1 MADARIAA
9 VNDAAGK
16 LAERVAAFVK
26 KERLPGAAAGVVVDD
41 TLAWTTGY
49 GYADVEA
56 RRPHD
61 ARTLFLIAAITK
73 TFTATAIM
81 QLRDEG
87 KLHLDDPAVAYLPEL
102 RDATSPFGMIETVT
116 IRRMLSHESGLMGD
130 PPGARWFHDIYEA
143 SPAANLAK
151 GAEISTKIPPNVQQ
165 KYSNLAFQLLGEI
178 VSRLDGRPYPD
189 AIRGRI
195 LDPLGMTSSGFHP
208 LPPELLERRAIG
220 YKPRWLSDEFVPF
233 SLTLTEFPEAEGG
246 LQSSVEDVGR
256 WLSAQFP
263 MEKAADGHTTVLSDE
278 TLREMQRPRYLE
290 GDKWEEAWAIGWYA
304 VRKGETVWLQHSGG
318 LPGFITNACFR
329 AKERVGAIAFLNGVA
344 NASDLGMELG
354 AIALEAVRGAAVD
367 FELPEAM
374 PEAYTHL
381 LGVYGEPMEALLMRL
396 EWRDGK
402 LMLRDP
408 DELDETL
415 TLLPTEDPM
424 RFTVDWFA
432 RESGEPVEFHVG
444 ADGRV
449 TGVTIGPYTLQR
461 FEPIG
466 EPAVS

>member
-1 MADARIAA
+1 MADARAAA
-9 VNDAAGK
+9 VTDVAGK
-16 LAERVAAFVK
+16 LTERVAAFVK
-26 KERLPGAAAGVVVDD
+26 KERVPGAAAGVIVDD
-41 TLAWTTGY
+41 ALVWTTGY

-61 ARTLFLIAAITK
+61 AQTLFRIASITK

-87 KLHLDDPAVAYLPEL
+87 ALHLDDPAVAYLPEL

-116 IRRMLSHESGLMGD
+116 LRRMLSHESGLMGD
-130 PPGARWFHDIYEA
+130 PPGSRWFHDIYEA
-143 SPAANLAK
+143 SATVNLAK
-151 GAEISTKIPPNVQQ
+151 GVEISTMIPPNIQQ

-178 VSRLDGRPYPD
+178 VARLDGRAYPD
-189 AIRGRI
+189 AIRARI
-195 LDPLGMTSSGFHP
+195 LDPLGMASSGFHP
-208 LPPELLERRAIG
+208 LPPELLARRAIG
-220 YKPRWLSDEFVPF
+220 YKPRWLSDAFEPF
-233 SLTLTEFPEAEGG
+233 SSTLTEFPLAEGG
-246 LQSSVEDVGR
+246 LQSSVEDVAK

-263 MEKAADGHTTVLSDE
+263 MEKAAEGHKTVLSDA

-329 AKERVGAIAFLNGVA
+329 AKERIGAIAFLNGVA
-344 NASDLGMELG
+344 NASELAMDLG
-354 AIALEAVRGAAVD
+354 AIALDAVRSAAAD

-374 PEAYTHL
+374 PDAYGRL
-381 LGVYGEPMEALLMRL
+381 LGVYGEPIEAILWRL
-396 EWRDGK
+396 EWRDGA
-402 LMLRDP
+402 LVLRDP
-408 DELDETL
+408 EEPDETL
-415 TLLPTEDPM
+415 TLLPTDDPL
-424 RFTVDWFA
+424 RFTIDWFR
-432 RESGEPVEFHVG
+432 RESGEPVAFHTG

-449 TGVTIGPYTLQR
+449 TGVTIGPYSLQR

>member
-1 MADARIAA
+1 MADARTAA
-9 VNDAAGK
+9 VADVAGK
-16 LAERVAAFVK
+16 LTERVAAFVK
-26 KERLPGAAAGVVVDD
+26 KERLPGAAAGIVVDD
-41 TLAWTTGY
+41 ALAWSTGY

-61 ARTLFLIAAITK
+61 AQTVFRIASITK

-87 KLHLDDPAVAYLPEL
+87 TLHLDDPAVAFLPEL
-102 RDATSPFGMIETVT
+102 RDATSSFGMIETVT
-116 IRRMLSHESGLMGD
+116 LRRMLSHESGLMGD

-151 GAEISTKIPPNVQQ
+151 AADIATKIPPNLQQ

-178 VSRLDGRPYPD
+178 VARLDARPYPD
-189 AIRGRI
+189 AIRARI
-195 LDPLGMTSSGFHP
+195 LEPLGMTSSGFHP
-208 LPPELLERRAIG
+208 LPPELMARRAVG
-220 YKPRWLSDEFVPF
+220 YKPRWLSDTFEPF
-233 SLTLTEFPEAEGG
+233 SPTLTEFPLAEGG
-246 LQSSVEDVGR
+246 LQSSVEDVAR

-263 MEKAADGHTTVLSDE
+263 MEKAAEGHRTVLSDA

-329 AKERVGAIAFLNGVA
+329 PKERIGAIAFLNGVA
-344 NASDLGMELG
+344 DASALAMELG
-354 AIALEAVRGAAVD
+354 AIALEAVNGAVVAY
-367 FELPEAM
+367 ELPDAM
-374 PEAYTHL
+374 PDAYAPL
-381 LGVYGEPMEALLMRL
+381 LGVYGEPVEALLMRL

-402 LMLRDP
+402 LVLRDP
-408 DELDETL
+408 DEPDQTL
-415 TLLPTEDPM
+415 TLLPTDDPM
-424 RFTVDWFA
+424 RFSVDWFA
-432 RESGEPVEFHVG
+432 RESGEPVEFHAG
-444 ADGRV
+444 ADGRI
-449 TGVTIGPYTLQR
+449 TGVTIGPYSLQR
-461 FEPIG
+461 FEPMG

>member
-1 MADARIAA
+1 
-9 VNDAAGK
+9 
-16 LAERVAAFVK
+16 
-26 KERLPGAAAGVVVDD
+26 
-41 TLAWTTGY
+41 
-49 GYADVEA
+49 
-56 RRPHD
+56 
-61 ARTLFLIAAITK
+61 
-73 TFTATAIM
+73 
-81 QLRDEG
+81 
-87 KLHLDDPAVAYLPEL
+87 
-102 RDATSPFGMIETVT
+102 MIETIT

-143 SPAANLAK
+143 SPVANLAK
-151 GAEISTKIPPNVQQ
+151 GAEIATKIPPNVQQ

-189 AIRGRI
+189 AIGGRI

-208 LPPELLERRAIG
+208 LPPDLLERRAVG
-220 YKPRWLSDEFVPF
+220 YKPRWLSDAFVPF
-233 SLTLTEFPEAEGG
+233 SLTLTEFPLAEGG
-246 LQSSVEDVGR
+246 LQSSVEDVAK

-263 MEKAADGHTTVLSDE
+263 MEKAADGHRTVLSDE

-344 NASDLGMELG
+344 NASDLAMELG
-354 AIALEAVRGAAVD
+354 AIALEAVRGAADD

-374 PEAYTHL
+374 PEAYERL
-381 LGVYGEPMEALLMRL
+381 LGIYGEPVEAVLMRL

-408 DELDETL
+408 DEPDETL
-415 TLLPTEDPM
+415 TLLPTEDPT

-432 RESGEPVEFHVG
+432 RESGEPVEFHTG

-449 TGVTIGPYTLQR
+449 SGVTIGPYTLQR

>member
-9 VNDAAGK
+9 VNDVSGK

-26 KERLPGAAAGVVVDD
+26 KERLPGAACGVVVDD
-41 TLAWTTGY
+41 TLAWNTGY
-49 GYADVEA
+49 GYADVQA
-56 RRPHD
+56 KRAHD
-61 ARTLFLIAAITK
+61 AQTLFRIASITK

-87 KLHLDDPAVAYLPEL
+87 TLHLDDPAVAYLPEL

-151 GAEISTKIPPNVQQ
+151 GAEISTKIPPNIQQ

-178 VSRLDGRPYPD
+178 VSRLDARPFPE
-189 AIRGRI
+189 AIQARI
-195 LDPLGMTSSGFHP
+195 LDPLGMSSSGFHP
-208 LPPELLERRAIG
+208 LPPELLARRAVG
-220 YKPRWLSDEFVPF
+220 YKPRWLSDTFEPF
-233 SLTLTEFPEAEGG
+233 SLTLTEFPLAEGG
-246 LQSSVEDVGR
+246 LQSSVDDVAK

-263 MEKAADGHTTVLSDE
+263 MEKAAEGHKTVLSDE

-329 AKERVGAIAFLNGVA
+329 AQERVGAIALLNGVA
-344 NASDLGMELG
+344 TASDLAMELG

-367 FELPEAM
+367 YELPDAM
-374 PEAYTHL
+374 PDAYARL
-381 LGVYGEPMEALLMRL
+381 LGIYGEPMEALLMRL

-402 LMLRDP
+402 LVLRDP
-408 DELDETL
+408 EEPDETL
-415 TLLPTEDPM
+415 TLLATDDPM

-432 RESGEPVEFHVG
+432 RESGEPVEFHSN

-449 TGVTIGPYTLQR
+449 TGVTVGPYTLQR